1 MVKYQWE
8 LLVSEMNELSGKGE
22 HALEF
27 FSILTQQL
35 RLFMKPILGALLPVD
50 VENEDFWTDLENH
63 YLPNGD
69 LNLATADDWRTAYI
83 MVCFISTF

>member
-1 MVKYQWE
+1 M
-8 LLVSEMNELSGKGE
+8 
-22 HALEF
+22 
-27 FSILTQQL
+27 LTQQL

-83 MVCFISTF
+83 MVCFISSF